1 VEVVEAEQV
10 DLVRLVLVAQVEVVS
25 YSLKN
30 HVVPLALVL
39 PVCGA
44 WKNNIM
50 KL

>member
-1 VEVVEAEQV
+1 MVVELAVEMV
-10 DLVRLVLVAQVEVVS
+10 DRELLL
-25 YSLKN
+25 LKN